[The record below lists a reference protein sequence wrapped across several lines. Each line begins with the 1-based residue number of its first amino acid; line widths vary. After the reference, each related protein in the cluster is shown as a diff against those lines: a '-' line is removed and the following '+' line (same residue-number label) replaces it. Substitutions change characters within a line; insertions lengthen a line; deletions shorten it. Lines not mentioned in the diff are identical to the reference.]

1 MTEQMEQMRELF
13 DKLEERFS
21 KKLDK
26 VEDKIDKLGDA
37 SVANTVQL
45 ANNTASLNEHMR
57 RTEILEEEV
66 RTSRS
71 QMRDMEIRQDDVEK
85 SVSFITNI
93 PKYIYIL
100 IKWSAAI
107 STSSGAIY
115 AIIKLIS
122 TIKL

>member
-26 VEDKIDKLGDA
+26 VEDKIDKLGDT

-57 RTEILEEEV
+57 RTELLEEEV
-66 RTSRS
+66 KISKV
-71 QMRDMEIRQDDVEK
+71 QMRDMETRQDSVEK

-93 PKYIYIL
+93 PRYIYIL

-107 STSSGAIY
+107 SASSGAIY
-115 AIIKLIS
+115 AIIKLIA